1 MSSTVELAA
10 KTLAYRWGELQEKPP
25 AFIDELMIELTTAL
39 AAARQSGEEDRAEC
53 LDEVL
58 DALAEGIYKYERR
71 TDGNIDEATLN
82 RAIAEIRTYYYLES
96 GIPRVEIREREESPK
111 RSTEP
116 VRIFSDR
123 DKIPM
128 ILN

>member
-1 MSSTVELAA
+1 MSTTVELVAEA
-10 KTLAYRWGELQEKPP
+10 LAYRWGELQEKPP
-25 AFIDELMIELTTAL
+25 AFIDDLMVDLTTAL
-39 AAARQSGEEDRAEC
+39 AAARQSGDEERAEC

-58 DALAEGIYKYERR
+58 DVLAEGIYKYERQA
-71 TDGNIDEATLN
+71 DEDFDEETLS

-96 GIPRVEIREREESPK
+96 GIPRVEVRGRDECPK
-111 RSTEP
+111 RFKGP
-116 VRIFSDR
+116 VDLFPDR